1 MNIEKKKKLI
11 GFAKYS
17 YFKDI
22 LKQEKF
28 LSLNGN
34 LEEAINMQKLFL
46 KSFQKE
52 NELLNKRKRDF
63 ENITM
68 KK

>member
-46 KSFQKE
+46 KSF
-52 NELLNKRKRDF
+52 
-63 ENITM
+63 
-68 KK
+68 